1 MKERLKGMDDLN
13 EVKDMVGDI
22 PQGEFWVVSNKQS
35 LDAFV
40 SHITKL
46 YEDKKYVTIK
56 WKAGKTRTSAQ
67 NNALHVY
74 CRLLGEALNDAGYDM
89 KKTVKA
95 SVDIPWTTDLVK
107 QYLWKPIQAVVT
119 GDDSTSIASREDY
132 DKVHAVLS
140 RHLSEKFNVY
150 VPFPTK

>member
-1 MKERLKGMDDLN
+1 MDDLN

-74 CRLLGEALNDAGYDM
+74 CRLLGEALNDAG
-89 KKTVKA
+89 
-95 SVDIPWTTDLVK
+95 
-107 QYLWKPIQAVVT
+107 
-119 GDDSTSIASREDY
+119 
-132 DKVHAVLS
+132 
-140 RHLSEKFNVY
+140 
-150 VPFPTK
+150 